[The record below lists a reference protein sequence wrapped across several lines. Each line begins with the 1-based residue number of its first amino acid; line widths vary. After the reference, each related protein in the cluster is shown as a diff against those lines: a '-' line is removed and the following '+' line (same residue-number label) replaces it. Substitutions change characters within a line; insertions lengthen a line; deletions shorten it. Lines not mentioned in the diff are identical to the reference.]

1 MCFTLRIDRGA
12 GEVIWSLQWGEVLA
26 PELRSK
32 PGSPGDHLNLHTRM
46 PAPPYDIKCAS
57 PPQAQQLLQ
66 AVQRQLVSLLH
77 IRIMNTELNG
87 TSIEDAATPLEQV
100 PLSAH
105 FPCVPH
111 FDTCTQKEVM
121 VKEDH
126 DK

>member
-1 MCFTLRIDRGA
+1 MCCTLRIERGA
-12 GEVIWSLQWGEVLA
+12 GEVVWSLQWGEVLA

-32 PGSPGDHLNLHTRM
+32 PGSPGEHVNLHIRM

-77 IRIMNTELNG
+77 MRIMNTELNG

-100 PLSAH
+100 LLFAYTFLRAAYSIH
-105 FPCVPH
+105 IQY
-111 FDTCTQKEVM
+111 TCTQNQ
-121 VKEDH
+121 DH